1 MKNSTV
7 SRNMVGNE
15 KIIRQVFEYNNLQY
29 QSSYMNIIQNYANR
43 CFDQNINLMPVIQTL
58 KKLNGIMSINQPFS
72 ETADQDHMVIR

>member
-43 CFDQNINLMPVIQTL
+43 CFD
-58 KKLNGIMSINQPFS
+58 
-72 ETADQDHMVIR
+72 